1 MELKFQFEYR
11 GESHFGKIYR
21 PYAKVSL
28 KSLHENLWIDEWM
41 IVDTGADFTTL
52 PRYLSS
58 ALGVKIENDCI
69 VGSTSGV
76 GGRQTIYILKE
87 KVDIKV
93 GSFSRKV
100 PIAFFDNNQVPSL
113 MGRLGFI
120 DTFNLEF
127 LKSLEV
133 VFNG

>member
-11 GESHFGKIYR
+11 AESYFGKIYR

-28 KSLHENLWIDEWM
+28 KSQNENLWIDEWM

-58 ALGVKIENDCI
+58 ALGVNIENDCL

-76 GGRQTIYILKE
+76 GGEQTIYILKKRVE
-87 KVDIKV
+87 TRV
-93 GSFSRKV
+93 GNFLRNV

-120 DTFNLEF
+120 DTFDLEF

-133 VFNG
+133 VFR